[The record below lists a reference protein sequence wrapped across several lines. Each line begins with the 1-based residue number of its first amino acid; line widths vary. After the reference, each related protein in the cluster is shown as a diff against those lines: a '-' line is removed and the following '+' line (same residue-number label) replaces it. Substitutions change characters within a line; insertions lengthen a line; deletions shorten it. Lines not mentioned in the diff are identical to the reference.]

1 MTHFSFTLKTNAN
14 SVKMFPFFLFFVS
27 SVSLDIRALFRKRN
41 HVCSF
46 LNVWRCLNQQ
56 GMKNTLCSIILSTLG
71 FEGNVGKDR
80 QSDVK
85 VQSFW

>member
-14 SVKMFPFFLFFVS
+14 SVKMFQFFLFFVS
-27 SVSLDIRALFRKRN
+27 SVSLNIRALFRKQN

-46 LNVWRCLNQQ
+46 LSVWQCLNQQ
-56 GMKNTLCSIILSTLG
+56 GMCSIILSTLG
-71 FEGNVGKDR
+71 IEGNVEEDR

>member
-14 SVKMFPFFLFFVS
+14 TVKMFQFFLFFVS
-27 SVSLDIRALFRKRN
+27 SVSLDIRALFRKQN
-41 HVCSF
+41 HMCSF
-46 LNVWRCLNQQ
+46 LNVCQCLNQQ
-56 GMKNTLCSIILSTLG
+56 GMKNRLCSIILSTLG
-71 FEGNVGKDR
+71 FEENVEEDR

>member
-14 SVKMFPFFLFFVS
+14 SVKMFQFFLFFVS
-27 SVSLDIRALFRKRN
+27 SVSLNIRALFRKQN

-46 LNVWRCLNQQ
+46 LSVWQCLNQQ

-71 FEGNVGKDR
+71 IEGNVEEDR